1 MYLKVQ
7 KTYLCFIIEQ
17 FPCEPHKATKQSL
30 VKWNTEK
37 AFSEFPLWFSG
48 NEPDKYLI
56 VVLAPW
62 VKDLDLALLWHR
74 PVARI

>member
-1 MYLKVQ
+1 MILA
-7 KTYLCFIIEQ
+7 L
-17 FPCEPHKATKQSL
+17 
-30 VKWNTEK
+30 EK
-37 AFSEFPLWFSG
+37 GKLISEFPLWFSG

>member
-1 MYLKVQ
+1 MSAVRYISGSMILA
-7 KTYLCFIIEQ
+7 L
-17 FPCEPHKATKQSL
+17 
-30 VKWNTEK
+30 EK
-37 AFSEFPLWFSG
+37 GKLISELPLWFSG